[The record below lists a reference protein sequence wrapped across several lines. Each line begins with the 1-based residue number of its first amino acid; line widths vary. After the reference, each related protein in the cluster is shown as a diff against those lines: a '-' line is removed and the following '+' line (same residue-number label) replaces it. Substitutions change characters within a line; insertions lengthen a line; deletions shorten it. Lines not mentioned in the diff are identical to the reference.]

1 MYSFTGDEYIETAVR
16 NYSKAMLKAAY
27 SVLKSTDDAEDAV
40 QEAFLKYI
48 RRRPDFKSSEHEK
61 AWLIRVTIN
70 ISKNMLRSAE
80 RNNLPVCE
88 DILSDRIDEA
98 QNTVNE
104 VLESVLA
111 LKEKYRIVIHL
122 YYYEEYSLKEIASI
136 LHLPLATVGTRLSR
150 GRKILKTMLKG
161 EFDL

>member
-1 MYSFTGDEYIETAVR
+1 MYSFTDNEYIENAVF
-16 NYSKAMLKAAY
+16 NYSKAMLNAAY
-27 SVLKSTDDAEDAV
+27 SILKSTADAEDAV

-48 RRRPDFKSSEHEK
+48 QKKPVFNSSEHEK

-70 ISKNMLRSAE
+70 IAKNILRSSE
-80 RNNLPVCE
+80 RKMKTVYE
-88 DILSDRIDEA
+88 DIQNIQLNESDE
-98 QNTVNE
+98 NTE
-104 VLESVLA
+104 ILESVMCLD
-111 LKEKYRIVIHL
+111 EKYRIIIHL

-136 LHLPLATVGTRLSR
+136 LHLPSATVGTRLSR